1 VLKKLAT
8 ICSIV
13 FAFWLLFAYLLIDYL
28 TVQRRLKKADAVVV
42 LAGSADYQSRT
53 RAAAELVR
61 NGFADRVLVTNDGQ
75 RGSWDTVEQRNLYFA
90 ELAIRSLLEEKVAP
104 AAIEVLPGFV
114 TSTREEGE
122 AVVSVAAQRGYGS
135 LILVTSGYHTRRT
148 LWTFARSA
156 EKRGLQVDLGIES
169 PEADRELSAKLFW
182 WLLPDRW
189 RNVAEELPKLIYYRQ
204 VY

>member
-1 VLKKLAT
+1 MLKKLAT

-28 TVQRRLKKADAVVV
+28 TVHRRLERADAVVV
-42 LAGSADYQSRT
+42 LDGSADYQSRT

-90 ELAIRSLLEEKVAP
+90 ELAIRSLLEEKVTP

-122 AVVSVAAQRGYGS
+122 AVMSVAAQRGYGS

-148 LWTFARSA
+148 LWTFERSA

-169 PEADRELSAKLFW
+169 PEADREVSSKLFW